1 MSKQTADFSAVI
13 AESQKQALAA
23 ITQAHESMLTLARW
37 GMGGSMPATAASAWS
52 LPKATDVVQAGYD
65 FAGKVLEEHKA
76 FALRLT
82 EIASA
87 RVEDVKQTV
96 A

>member
-1 MSKQTADFSAVI
+1 MSKQTTDFSAVV

-23 ITQAHESMLTLARW
+23 ITQAHESMLTLAGW
-37 GMGGSMPATAASAWS
+37 GMGSMPATAASAWS

-65 FAGKVLEEHKA
+65 FAGEVLEEQKA

-82 EIASA
+82 EIASS
-87 RVEDVKQTV
+87 RVEDVKKTV